1 MLNSDRAN
9 ALYIRRQIILT
20 MFKDEYQLDF
30 FKEKNFIRKLCT
42 ECGDAFWTLDKDM
55 ETCQDS
61 PCTEFA
67 FIDNSPFDRPF
78 TTAEMRRYFLDFFAD
93 RGHTALERYPVVARW
108 RDDVFLVHA
117 SIYDFQPHATS
128 GLVEPPGNPLVVS
141 QPCIRMPDLEEVGRT
156 GKHMTSFEMVGHHA
170 FNSEDNY
177 VYWKD
182 ETVRY
187 CHEMLIELGLE
198 EDEIAYKE
206 HPWIGGGNAGPSLEV
221 NVRGL
226 EIATLVF
233 MNLEKHPKG
242 NVDLN
247 GETYRPLSL
256 NVVDTG
262 YGLERYVWMSD
273 GAPTIYDSIYPEIV
287 GYICEVCGIS
297 HPLDDHEYRY
307 MLGEY
312 TKLAGRLKK
321 DFTDDELMDD
331 LLRIMEERGYFPVR
345 SKLVKQLTDLRGV
358 YTIADHSRTIAFML
372 TDGVVPS
379 NVAEGYL
386 ARLMIRRT
394 LRHIDRL
401 NTNISLLKVV
411 KKQMDKFADI
421 IDTSRASVVF
431 DMLENEIERYRET
444 TEKGKRLVKRS
455 LKRWEGETI
464 PLESLI
470 EFYDTH
476 GIHPT
481 IIKDMADE
489 LGVTVEIPDDFN
501 VLLAQKH
508 ESPETD
514 EKEDFEIDHNV
525 PDTELL
531 YYEDPNSC
539 SSEAV
544 VLYSRESDVILDR
557 TCFYPEGGGQMCD
570 IGELVTETD
579 TYDVRHVRK
588 EGGVVVHEIDGD
600 IPVGETVRCIID
612 GERRKALT
620 RHHTATHVI
629 ISSAREILGGHIWQR
644 GAHKSP
650 ENARLDISHHRRVT
664 RQQLKEIEHRANEI
678 VLQDVPVEWETLSRD
693 SAEKRFGFELY
704 QGGLPASDT
713 IRVVHI
719 SDVDDLDA
727 QACGGTHVNSTGE
740 IGLIKILSAQ
750 RIQDG
755 VVRLMFSAGMAAVE
769 HVQHMEELL
778 VDTAETFD
786 VDMDRIPET
795 AERFF
800 NEWKERGKELEKLK
814 EYRSLAL
821 VDRLVP
827 GEVERGVEFVIS
839 LLDDIDVKEML
850 GAAERITSE
859 EDRVV
864 LLASVTDTVQLV
876 FSKSDNIEI
885 DIGEVLREAA
895 KEINGG
901 GGGTAKTAQGG
912 GNRVEGA
919 GVALERAKKLILK
932 ELKE

>member
-1 MLNSDRAN
+1 
-9 ALYIRRQIILT
+9 
-20 MFKDEYQLDF
+20 MFKDEYRLDF
-30 FKEKNFIRKLCT
+30 FKKKNFVRKRCT
-42 ECGDAFWTLDKDM
+42 ECGEAFWTLDKDM
-55 ETCQDS
+55 ETCQDA
-61 PCTEFA
+61 PCTEFT
-67 FIDNSPFDRPF
+67 FIDNSPFARPF

-93 RGHTALERYPVVARW
+93 RGHIALERYPVVARW

-128 GLVEPPGNPLVVS
+128 GLVEPPANPLVVS

-156 GKHMTSFEMVGHHA
+156 GKHMTSFEMMGHHA
-170 FNSEDNY
+170 FNSQDNY

-187 CHEMLIELGLE
+187 CHEMLIDLGLRD
-198 EDEIAYKE
+198 DEIAYKE

-233 MNLEKHPKG
+233 MNLEKHPDG
-242 NVDLN
+242 DVDLN
-247 GETYRPLSL
+247 GEMYRPLSL

-273 GAPTIYDSIYPEIV
+273 GAPTIYDSIYPDIV
-287 GYICEVCGIS
+287 GYICAECGIP
-297 HPLDDHEYRY
+297 HPLDDKEYRY

-321 DFTDDELMDD
+321 DFTDDELMDG
-331 LLRIMEERGYFPVR
+331 LVSIMEERGYRPVR
-345 SKLVKQLTDLRGV
+345 SQLVEQLTKLRGV

-394 LRHIDRL
+394 IRHINRL
-401 NTNISLLKVV
+401 DKNISLPKVV
-411 KKQMDKFADI
+411 NKQMEKFADI
-421 IDTSRASVVF
+421 IDTSKTAVVF

-455 LKRWEGETI
+455 LKRWEGSTI

-481 IIKDMADE
+481 IVEDMADE
-489 LGVTVEIPDDFN
+489 LGVTVEIPGDFN

-508 ESPETD
+508 ESSETHD
-514 EKEDFEIDHNV
+514 KEDFETDYNV

-531 YYEDPNSC
+531 YYEDPNRC
-539 SSEAV
+539 SLDAI
-544 VLYSRESDVILDR
+544 VLYSKEGDVILDR

-570 IGELVTETD
+570 IGDLVTETG
-579 TYDVRHVRK
+579 TYGVLHVRK

-600 IPVGETVRCIID
+600 IPVGEAVRCCID
-612 GERRKALT
+612 RERRNALT

-629 ISSAREILGGHIWQR
+629 ISSAREILGEHIWQK

-650 ENARLDISHHRRVT
+650 ESARLDISHYRRVT
-664 RQQLKEIEHRANEI
+664 RQQLMEIERRANEI
-678 VLQDVPVEWETLSRD
+678 VLQDIPVEWRTLTRD
-693 SAEKRFGFELY
+693 EAEKRFGFELY
-704 QGGLPASDT
+704 QGGVPTSDT

-740 IGLIKILSAQ
+740 IGLIKMLSAQ

-769 HVQHMEELL
+769 RVQEMEDLL
-778 VDTAETFD
+778 VKTADTFD
-786 VDMDRIPET
+786 VDMERVPET

-800 NEWKERGKELEKLK
+800 EEWKERGKELDKLK

-827 GEVERGVEFVIS
+827 GEVERGIEFVIS
-839 LLDDIDVKEML
+839 VLEDIDLKEML
-850 GAAERITSE
+850 GAAERITE
-859 EDRVV
+859 EEHRVV
-864 LLASVTDTVQLV
+864 LVASVTDNVQLV
-876 FSKSDNIEI
+876 FSRSSDIEI
-885 DIGEVLREAA
+885 DMREILREAA

-901 GGGTAKTAQGG
+901 GGGTERTAQGG
-912 GNRVEGA
+912 GKFVDGA
-919 GVALERAKKLILK
+919 QDALESAKKLIL
-932 ELKE
+932 ERL